1 MTLLLRPG
9 RLTLED
15 LQALHAGGQKLALD
29 PASGPAIA
37 ASAAVV
43 QRAAAGDAPVY
54 GVNTGFGKLASTRIS
69 SEDLATLQWNLIRS
83 HSVGVGEPLAPA
95 VVRLMLGLK
104 AASLARGHSGV
115 RPVVIETLIAA
126 YDAGLVPV
134 VPGQGSVGASGDLAP
149 LAHMT
154 LALMGE
160 GEFFVEEGGT
170 SRRRPAAEV
179 LRAAGIA
186 PLRLQA
192 KEGLALING
201 TQTSTALALHAFFT
215 FEPVL
220 EAALVVGAL
229 TVDAARGSDGPFD
242 PRIHALRG
250 QPGQID
256 VAQYYRQLL
265 AGSAIRKSHIKGPQA
280 RASHSPPPEGAV
292 RPWHSQ
298 LTDEGDD
305 RVQDPYCL
313 RCQPQVVGACLD
325 QLRHAALVL
334 LREANAVTDN
344 PLVFAPETGGLGA
357 EPFGAMISG
366 GNFHAEP
373 VALACDAMA
382 TAIAEVGAIA
392 ERRIAMLIDAGV
404 SRLPPFLT
412 PNAGLNSGFMIAH
425 VTAAALASENKSLAH
440 PASVDSLPTS
450 ANQEDH
456 VSMATFAARRL
467 QPMIANVARIL
478 GIEWLAAAQGVEFLR
493 PLVSSPPLEAAH
505 ALLRRD
511 CPAMM
516 SDRYLAPDIE
526 HAAARVAD
534 GSLTRIL
541 RTLPGLPVLWRAA

>member
-1 MTLLLRPG
+1 MKSQATIVLRPG
-9 RLTLED
+9 HLSLEE
-15 LQALHAGGQKLALD
+15 LQAIHAGGVRLALD
-29 PASGPAIA
+29 AAARPVIA

-69 SEDLATLQWNLIRS
+69 TEDLATLQRNLIRS
-83 HSVGVGEPLAPA
+83 HSVGVGEPLSPA
-95 VVRLMLGLK
+95 VVRLVLALK
-104 AASLARGHSGV
+104 AASLARGASGV
-115 RPVVIETLIAA
+115 RQEVIDHLIAA
-126 YDAGLVPV
+126 FNAELVPC
-134 VPGQGSVGASGDLAP
+134 VPSQGSVGASGDLAP
-149 LAHMT
+149 LSHLT

-160 GEFFVEEGGT
+160 GECVVEGQ
-170 SRRRPAAEV
+170 RRPAAGV
-179 LRAAGIA
+179 LRGAGLA
-186 PLRLQA
+186 PLELAA
-192 KEGLALING
+192 KEGLGLING
-201 TQTSTALALHAFFT
+201 TQVSTALALHALFS

-220 EAALVVGAL
+220 EGALVVGAL
-229 TVDAARGSDGPFD
+229 TVDAAKGSDGPFD

-250 QPGQID
+250 HPGQID
-256 VAQYYRQLL
+256 VAMVYRQLL
-265 AGSAIRKSHIKGPQA
+265 AGSQIRQSH
-280 RASHSPPPEGAV
+280 
-292 RPWHSQ
+292 
-298 LTDEGDD
+298 LEGDD

-344 PLVFAPETGGLGA
+344 PLVFSEDGAAGGSGSPGPAAAPSGGGDRR
-357 EPFGAMISG
+357 EPGGTMISG

-382 TAIAEVGAIA
+382 VAIAEVGAIA
-392 ERRIAMLIDAGV
+392 ERRIAMLIDSGV

-467 QPMIANVARIL
+467 QPMIANVAHIL
-478 GIEWLAAAQGVEFLR
+478 GIELLAAAQGIEFLR
-493 PLVSSPPLEAAH
+493 PLKSSTALEQVH
-505 ALLRRD
+505 ATLRQR

-516 SDRYLAPDIE
+516 QDRYLAPDIE
-526 HAAARVAD
+526 AASTLVAD
-534 GSLTRIL
+534 GTLTRIL
-541 RTLPGLPVLWRAA
+541 RTLGRLPPLWTPA